1 MFHVLPCQLHE
12 CGGEHAGYFLLP
24 TICQTKHM
32 NAICA
37 DACATAISSRNVWD
51 LNNPKIFLCK
61 NLLHLWD
68 KENCEEPIVGK
79 ACSFQGCPYRVT
91 VQLSLSLWLHL
102 FVSLSPSVTLYTH
115 VDITVQV
122 ELLVRAHDCYTLGC
136 SVDGISEVL
145 LVVRQWVPNLILL
158 KLFSLVVSV
167 PL

>member
-1 MFHVLPCQLHE
+1 MGPEQSEKGF
-12 CGGEHAGYFLLP
+12 FS
-24 TICQTKHM
+24 
-32 NAICA
+32 CA
-37 DACATAISSRNVWD
+37 RTSYI
-51 LNNPKIFLCK
+51 
-61 NLLHLWD
+61 HLWD
-68 KENCEEPIVGK
+68 KENCEEPLIAIVGK
-79 ACSFQGCPYRVT
+79 ACSFQGCHCTTVSFSLVT
-91 VQLSLSLWLHL
+91 SLC
-102 FVSLSPSVTLYTH
+102 VSLPPSHYIR